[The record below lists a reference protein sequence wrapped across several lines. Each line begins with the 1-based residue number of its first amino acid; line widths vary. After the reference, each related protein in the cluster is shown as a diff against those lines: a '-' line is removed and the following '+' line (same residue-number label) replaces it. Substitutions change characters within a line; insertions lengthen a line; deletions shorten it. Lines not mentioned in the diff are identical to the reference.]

1 VKEVSLPQEGT
12 AEMVKKEYY
21 NHLDFLCNQY
31 VYTFYSMLD
40 DQMYTLTN
48 KVIYII
54 EPNADKRN
62 IYFDYQKLSMVKLK
76 YVILRGST
84 TWN

>member
-1 VKEVSLPQEGT
+1 
-12 AEMVKKEYY
+12 MVKIEYY

-31 VYTFYSMLD
+31 VYTFYSMLN

-54 EPNADKRN
+54 TPNADKPN
-62 IYFDYQKLSMVKLK
+62 IYFDYQKPKPELFMVKLK